1 MKLSKDV
8 GQIFF
13 HLSYHSDLPKKEKV
27 SMDVWQERLC
37 SAVAALR
44 NGCRKPI
51 NNKSVAVSKCIVDRI
66 L

>member
-1 MKLSKDV
+1 
-8 GQIFF
+8 
-13 HLSYHSDLPKKEKV
+13 
-27 SMDVWQERLC
+27 MDVWQERLC

-51 NNKSVAVSKCIVDRI
+51 NNKSVAIAVTQELQLSPLEQQDASECLVKLVEHLEI